1 MANGSCFGTLV
12 RKAHVLKSHVAVNR
26 TPRLNGHRELLGLHN
41 ASDAS
46 QRIGTHLRGLA
57 HKHEL
62 GHGRRHH
69 GRKYRVKREVG
80 HKACEVSLARRQQQC
95 HGQQE
100 CHKTIERGKVEYLR
114 TSAER
119 ARIALCHVGVFGN
132 RIVEG
137 LEGVDRLLKHL
148 DHGDAAYVFGAG
160 LVHLDQRSHVG
171 LHELGAF
178 AAHHGGHGAK
188 RNDDRDKAC
197 HPQTPIEGEKQHEQA
212 HDHGGGAGD
221 IGQHVREQGLGGGGA
236 SVYNTAQLTGGVRVK
251 VAKRQLKQVLA
262 RSLADI
268 GRAAKRRQVRAHE
281 PHEINYDACQGKTH
295 GPPAIHRDVA
305 GFAPVRC
312 HGDQIARDKPNAHV
326 RAKAQQ
332 LRERRERHAQIR

>member
-1 MANGSCFGTLV
+1 MANGRCFGTLV
-12 RKAHVLKSHVAVNR
+12 GKTHVLKSHVATGRV
-26 TPRLNGHRELLGLHN
+26 LGLGGHGELLGIHD
-41 ASDAS
+41 ASNTS

-80 HKACEVSLARRQQQC
+80 HKMREVRLARRQQQR

-100 CHKTIERGKVEYLR
+100 CHKAIERGKVEHLR

-119 ARIALCHVGVFGN
+119 ARIVLRHVGIFGD

-137 LEGVDRLLKHL
+137 LKGVDRLLKHL
-148 DHGDAAYVFGAG
+148 DHGDASYVFGAG

-188 RNDDRDKAC
+188 RNGHRDEAC
-197 HPQTPIEGEKQHEQA
+197 RAQAPIEGEKQHEQA
-212 HDHGGGAGD
+212 HDHGDGACD
-221 IGQHVREQGLGGGGA
+221 IGQHVCEQSLGGGGTP
-236 SVYNTAQLTGGVRVK
+236 VYNTTQLTGGVRVK
-251 VAKRQLKQVLA
+251 VAKRQFKQVLA

-281 PHEINYDACQGKTH
+281 ACEIHYDACQRKPH

-312 HGDQIARDKPNAHV
+312 HGDQVASDKPNAHV

>member
-1 MANGSCFGTLV
+1 MANGRCFGTLV

-69 GRKYRVKREVG
+69 GRKYRVKREVC
-80 HKACEVSLARRQQQC
+80 HKMREVRLARRQQQR

-114 TSAER
+114 TSTER
-119 ARIALCHVGVFGN
+119 ARIVLRHVGVFGD

-137 LEGVDRLLKHL
+137 LKGVDRLLKHL

-171 LHELGAF
+171 LHKLAAL

-197 HPQTPIEGEKQHEQA
+197 RPQTPIEREKQHEQA

-221 IGQHVREQGLGGGGA
+221 IGQHVREQSLGGGGA
-236 SVYNTAQLTGGVRVK
+236 SVYDTAQLTGGVRVK

-262 RSLADI
+262 CILADI
-268 GRAAKRRQVRAHE
+268 GRAAKRRQVRAH
-281 PHEINYDACQGKTH
+281 
-295 GPPAIHRDVA
+295 PP
-305 GFAPVRC
+305 
-312 HGDQIARDKPNAHV
+312 
-326 RAKAQQ
+326 
-332 LRERRERHAQIR
+332 

>member
-1 MANGSCFGTLV
+1 MADGRCFGTLV
-12 RKAHVLKSHVAVNR
+12 REAHVLKAHIAANR
-26 TPRLNGHRELLGLHN
+26 TLRLSGHQKLLRLHD
-41 ASDAS
+41 ASDAR
-46 QRIGTHLRGLA
+46 QRIGTHLRCLA
-57 HKHEL
+57 HKHKL
-62 GHGRRHH
+62 GHGCGHH
-69 GRKYRVKREVG
+69 GRKNRVEGEVCQ
-80 HKACEVSLARRQQQC
+80 KVRKIRLARSQQQR
-95 HGQQE
+95 HGQKE
-100 CHKTIERGKVEYLR
+100 CHEAVERRKIEHLR

-119 ARIALCHVGVFGN
+119 ARIVLCHVGVFGD
-132 RIVEG
+132 RIVES
-137 LEGVDRLLKHL
+137 LKGVDRLLKHL
-148 DHGDAAYVFGAG
+148 DHGNTAYVFGAG

-188 RNDDRDKAC
+188 RNGHRDEAC
-197 HPQTPIEGEKQHEQA
+197 RAQAPIEGEKQYEQA
-212 HDHGGGAGD
+212 HDHGGGACD
-221 IGQHVREQGLGGGGA
+221 IGQHVCEQSLGGGGT
-236 SVYNTAQLTGGVRVK
+236 SVYNTTQLTGGVRVK

-268 GRAAKRRQVRAHE
+268 GRTAKRRQVRAHE

-295 GPPAIHRDVA
+295 GPPTVHRDVSS
-305 GFAPVRC
+305 FAPVGR

>member
-1 MANGSCFGTLV
+1 MANGRCFGTLV
-12 RKAHVLKSHVAVNR
+12 RKAHVLKAHVAAGRVLGLGR
-26 TPRLNGHRELLGLHN
+26 HGELLGIHN
-41 ASDAS
+41 ASDAR

-80 HKACEVSLARRQQQC
+80 HKMREVRLARRQQQR

-100 CHKTIERGKVEYLR
+100 CHKTIERGKVEHLR
-114 TSAER
+114 ASAER
-119 ARIALCHVGVFGN
+119 ARIVLRHVGVFGD
-132 RIVEG
+132 RVVER
-137 LEGVDRLLKHL
+137 LKGVDRLLEHL
-148 DHGDAAYVFGAG
+148 DHGDAAHVFGAG
-160 LVHLDQRSHVG
+160 LVHLDQRAHVG
-171 LHELGAF
+171 LHKLGAL

-188 RNDDRDKAC
+188 RNGHRNEAC
-197 HPQTPIEGEKQHEQA
+197 RAQAPIEGEKQHEQA

-221 IGQHVREQGLGGGGA
+221 IGQHVCEQRLGGGGA
-236 SVYNTAQLTGGVRVK
+236 SVYDTAQLTGGVCVK

-262 RSLADI
+262 RSLANI

-281 PHEINYDACQGKTH
+281 PHEIDHDACQRKPH
-295 GPPAIHRDVA
+295 GPPAIRRDAA

-332 LRERRERHAQIR
+332 LRERREGHAQIC

>member
-1 MANGSCFGTLV
+1 M
-12 RKAHVLKSHVAVNR
+12 
-26 TPRLNGHRELLGLHN
+26 
-41 ASDAS
+41 
-46 QRIGTHLRGLA
+46 
-57 HKHEL
+57 
-62 GHGRRHH
+62 
-69 GRKYRVKREVG
+69 
-80 HKACEVSLARRQQQC
+80 
-95 HGQQE
+95 
-100 CHKTIERGKVEYLR
+100 
-114 TSAER
+114 
-119 ARIALCHVGVFGN
+119 
-132 RIVEG
+132 EG
-137 LEGVDRLLKHL
+137 LKGVDRLLKHL

-188 RNDDRDKAC
+188 RNGHRDEAC
-197 HPQTPIEGEKQHEQA
+197 RAQAPIQGEKQHEQTC
-212 HDHGGGAGD
+212 DHGGGARD
-221 IGQHVREQGLGGGGA
+221 IGQHVCEQGLGGGGA

-281 PHEINYDACQGKTH
+281 PNEINYDACQGKTH
-295 GPPAIHRDVA
+295 GPPAIHRDIG
-305 GFAPVRC
+305 GFAPVR
-312 HGDQIARDKPNAHV
+312 HHSDKVSRDKPNAHV

>member
-1 MANGSCFGTLV
+1 M
-12 RKAHVLKSHVAVNR
+12 
-26 TPRLNGHRELLGLHN
+26 
-41 ASDAS
+41 
-46 QRIGTHLRGLA
+46 
-57 HKHEL
+57 
-62 GHGRRHH
+62 
-69 GRKYRVKREVG
+69 
-80 HKACEVSLARRQQQC
+80 CEVRLARRQQQR

-119 ARIALCHVGVFGN
+119 ARIVLCHVGVFGD
-132 RIVEG
+132 RIVES
-137 LEGVDRLLKHL
+137 LKGVDRLLKHL
-148 DHGDAAYVFGAG
+148 DHGNTAYVFGAG

-188 RNDDRDKAC
+188 RNGHRDEAC
-197 HPQTPIEGEKQHEQA
+197 RAQAPIEGEKQYEQA
-212 HDHGGGAGD
+212 HDHGGGACD
-221 IGQHVREQGLGGGGA
+221 IGQHVCEQSLGGGGT
-236 SVYNTAQLTGGVRVK
+236 SVYNTTQLTGGVRVK

-268 GRAAKRRQVRAHE
+268 GRTAKRGQMRAHE
-281 PHEINYDACQGKTH
+281 PHEISYDACQGKTH

-305 GFAPVRC
+305 GFAPVRR

>member
-1 MANGSCFGTLV
+1 M
-12 RKAHVLKSHVAVNR
+12 
-26 TPRLNGHRELLGLHN
+26 
-41 ASDAS
+41 
-46 QRIGTHLRGLA
+46 
-57 HKHEL
+57 
-62 GHGRRHH
+62 
-69 GRKYRVKREVG
+69 REVR
-80 HKACEVSLARRQQQC
+80 LARRQQQR

-119 ARIALCHVGVFGN
+119 ARIVLCHVGVFGDC
-132 RIVEG
+132 IVEG
-137 LEGVDRLLKHL
+137 LKGVDRLLKHL

-171 LHELGAF
+171 LHKLAAL

-197 HPQTPIEGEKQHEQA
+197 RPQTPIEREKQHEQTC
-212 HDHGGGAGD
+212 DHGSGACD

-236 SVYNTAQLTGGVRVK
+236 SVYNSAQLTGGMRVK

-262 RSLADI
+262 RSLANI
-268 GRAAKRRQVRAHE
+268 GRTAKRRQVRAHE
-281 PHEINYDACQGKTH
+281 PHEIHYDACQGKTN
-295 GPPAIHRDVA
+295 GPPAIHRDIG
-305 GFAPVRC
+305 GFAPVRR
-312 HGDQIARDKPNAHV
+312 HSDKVSRDKPDAHV